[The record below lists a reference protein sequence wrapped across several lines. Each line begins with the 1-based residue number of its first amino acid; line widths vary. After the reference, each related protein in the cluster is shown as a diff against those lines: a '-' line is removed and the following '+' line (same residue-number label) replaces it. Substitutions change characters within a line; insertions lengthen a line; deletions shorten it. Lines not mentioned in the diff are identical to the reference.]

1 MLLKVKKRG
10 LKTCRLLPKLPILFI
25 SGVLLFVLIFPNFLW
40 AKVDLVQ
47 VVEKLQY
54 PWAMDFLPGS
64 EALVTEKPGR
74 LQKVN
79 LETGEKTEI
88 QNLPEVH
95 AVGQGGLLDVM
106 VHPDFKQNQKIF
118 LTFSAPL
125 NASGDATTTLISARL
140 EGQQLLDQKILFQA
154 DPALPGGHHFGSRVR
169 MAQDG
174 MLFFSVGERGRMK
187 EAQDPQNH
195 LGTVIRLQE
204 NGKVPQDN
212 PFLKNRKGRAE
223 IFSYGH
229 RNPQGMALHPKT
241 GKIWVHEHGPQ
252 GGDEI
257 NILKAGANYGWPK
270 TTFGEQYG
278 GGKIGIG
285 PKSAGIEEPL
295 LHWTPS
301 IAPSGMDFYQGD
313 IFPNWNGD
321 LLVGSLKFRML
332 VRVDLEGSL
341 VQGQEVVF
349 QDQIGRVRDVRVSP
363 EGKVYIVNDEYRG
376 GMFRLDPL

>member
-1 MLLKVKKRG
+1 MLLKVKKLE
-10 LKTCRLLPKLPILFI
+10 LKTCRLLSKLPVFSI
-25 SGVLLFVLIFPNFLW
+25 SRVLLFVFIFPNFLW

-54 PWAMDFLPGS
+54 PWAMDFLPGK

-79 LETGEKTEI
+79 LETGKKTEI
-88 QNLPEVH
+88 QNLPEIH

-118 LTFSAPL
+118 LTFSAPT

-140 EGQQLLDQKILFQA
+140 EGHQLSDQKILFQA

-174 MLFFSVGERGRMK
+174 MLYFSVGERGRMN

-204 NGKVPQDN
+204 SGKVPQDN
-212 PFLKNRKGRAE
+212 PFLNNRKGRAE

-229 RNPQGMALHPKT
+229 RNPQGMALHPKS

-257 NILKAGANYGWPK
+257 NILKAGANFGWPK

-285 PKSAGIEEPL
+285 PMSPGIEEPL

-349 QDQIGRVRDVRVSP
+349 QDRIGRIRDVRVSP
-363 EGKVYIVNDEYRG
+363 EGKVYLLNDEYRG
-376 GMFRLDPL
+376 GIFRLDPL